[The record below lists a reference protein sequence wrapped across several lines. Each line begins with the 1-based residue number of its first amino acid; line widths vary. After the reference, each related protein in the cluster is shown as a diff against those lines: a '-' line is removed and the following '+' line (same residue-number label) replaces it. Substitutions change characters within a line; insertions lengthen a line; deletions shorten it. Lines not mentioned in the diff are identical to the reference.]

1 MLSRIRPPTQR
12 GMVLTPIQLRAA
24 RVLAGWSREDL
35 AASSGVGAATIKDF
49 EAGRS
54 NPKLETI
61 RKWKRA
67 LEGAGVVFLDDGAK
81 SDEGGPGVRLRA
93 RRR

>member
-1 MLSRIRPPTQR
+1 
-12 GMVLTPIQLRAA
+12 MVLTPLQLRAA
-24 RVLAGWSREDL
+24 RILAGWTREAL
-35 AASSGVGAATIKDF
+35 ARSSGVGAATIKDF

-67 LEGAGVVFLDDGAK
+67 LESAGVVFLDDGAK
-81 SDEGGPGVRLRA
+81 SDEGGPGVRIKAKKR
-93 RRR
+93 